1 MFGSLSRRVSLF
13 PGMVFIYRGPRDGWF
28 GPRSYAIG
36 EVLAVDDAEGI
47 VHVRTLRG
55 RSREG
60 KGPAV
65 HVGHIPVLYR
75 HLVRDLVEIVG
86 KAKPD
91 IDCWS
96 TVNEFRRRFARG
108 EVGAFVGH
116 LWKAESLARKALP
129 PEKSREPIHHTF
141 VRRIA
146 GGRAAQEIEVELE
159 AAV

>member
-1 MFGSLSRRVSLF
+1 MFRLSPRRVSLF
-13 PGMVFIYRGPRDGWF
+13 PGMVFIYRGPREGWF
-28 GPRSYAIG
+28 GPRNYAIG
-36 EVLAVDDAEGI
+36 EVLAVDDAQGI

-55 RSREG
+55 RGRAG

-65 HVGHIPVLYR
+65 EVGHIPVLHR

-91 IDCWS
+91 VDCWA

-108 EVGAFVGH
+108 EVGAFAGR
-116 LWKAESLARKALP
+116 LWKAESRAREALP
-129 PEKSREPIHHTF
+129 PEQAREPIHHTF

-146 GGRAAQEIEVELE
+146 GGRSAQEIEVEV
-159 AAV
+159 AV

>member
-1 MFGSLSRRVSLF
+1 MFRIASRRISLF

-28 GPRSYAIG
+28 GPRNYAIG

-47 VHVRTLRG
+47 VHVRTLRSRG
-55 RSREG
+55 REG

-65 HVGHIPVLYR
+65 HVGHIPVLHR

-91 IDCWS
+91 IDCWA

-116 LWKAESLARKALP
+116 LWKAESRAREALP
-129 PEKSREPIHHTF
+129 PERSREPIHHTF
-141 VRRIA
+141 VRRIS
-146 GGRAAQEIEVELE
+146 GRGAEHEIEVELT
-159 AAV
+159 A

>member
-1 MFGSLSRRVSLF
+1 MFGLSARRVSLF
-13 PGMVFIYRGPRDGWF
+13 PGTIFIYRGPRDGWL

-36 EVLAVDDAEGI
+36 EVLALDEVPGI

-55 RSREG
+55 RGRAG

-65 HVGHIPVLYR
+65 QVGHIPVLRR

-86 KAKPD
+86 KARPD
-91 IDCWS
+91 IDCWA

-108 EVGAFVGH
+108 EVGAFAGH
-116 LWKAESLARKALP
+116 LWKAESRAREALP
-129 PEKSREPIHHTF
+129 PEKAREPIHHTF

-146 GGRAAQEIEVELE
+146 GDRAVQEIEVE
-159 AAV
+159 VGV